1 MFKDYLI
8 FVGFFSLLS
17 GKSFG
22 SEEGMPQLNPEYW
35 LSQIFWVI
43 IIFGTMYIILWKIIL
58 PKISQNLENRKSQII
73 TDLDDAQKFRDQS
86 EKKLDEYNKI
96 INQAKKDAKKIL
108 DDARKK
114 IIIDLEKK
122 KEQFKSEID
131 KEIEDSEKEIKKL
144 ELSSFK
150 SINQIA
156 IETSSE
162 IIKKIVGSEI
172 NTSSVSA
179 IVNDVSKKE
188 IKNIYD
194 N

>member
-1 MFKDYLI
+1 M
-8 FVGFFSLLS
+8 
-17 GKSFG
+17 
-22 SEEGMPQLNPEYW
+22 
-35 LSQIFWVI
+35 
-43 IIFGTMYIILWKIIL
+43 
-58 PKISQNLENRKSQII
+58 
-73 TDLDDAQKFRDQS
+73 DDT
-86 EKKLDEYNKI
+86 I
-96 INQAKKDAKKIL
+96 
-108 DDARKK
+108 KK

>member
-1 MFKDYLI
+1 
-8 FVGFFSLLS
+8 
-17 GKSFG
+17 
-22 SEEGMPQLNPEYW
+22 
-35 LSQIFWVI
+35 
-43 IIFGTMYIILWKIIL
+43 MYIILWKIIL

-96 INQAKKDAKKIL
+96 INQAKKDAKKIF
-108 DDARKK
+108 DDTRKK

-162 IIKKIVGSEI
+162 IIKKIVGSKI

-179 IVNDVSKKE
+179 IVNDISKKE